1 MKENY
6 LRLLLFP
13 FSLVNFVG
21 KLWKWKCDY
30 SILLN
35 EILCLTC
42 LCLSLLL
49 LSLSTLLL
57 LLLLEKKNCRAASLP
72 RDYGG
77 DYIQMKLSHGPFFA
91 PLFLYLIEWLD
102 FSCTDALPTY
112 LGLLQVLI
120 FNVSHYHSSLSRL
133 FLLSFCFFY
142 LLFTLMYVCFVQVY
156 VDGMPSISSRERK
169 ATIKEFYCMF

>member
-1 MKENY
+1 MKFYVWLVYAYPCCCWAY
-6 LRLLLFP
+6 LRCCCCCY
-13 FSLVNFVG
+13 
-21 KLWKWKCDY
+21 WK
-30 SILLN
+30 
-35 EILCLTC
+35 
-42 LCLSLLL
+42 
-49 LSLSTLLL
+49 
-57 LLLLEKKNCRAASLP
+57 KKNCRAASLP